1 VVLQLNNRREA
12 EMKLHSLTNNV
23 KRPSRKRVGRG
34 AASLSGKTCGRGE
47 NGYGSRAGS
56 HQKAYF
62 EGGQIPLFRRLPKRG
77 FKNPNHKEFTLVNV
91 STLEANFENGDTVD
105 RAALLA
111 KSLINDEKSA
121 GLKILAD
128 GEITKSL
135 TIIADR
141 FSKAAIRKVEEAGGA
156 CKTV

>member
-1 VVLQLNNRREA
+1 
-12 EMKLHSLTNNV
+12 MKLHSLTNTV

-77 FKNPNHKEFTLVNV
+77 FKNPNHKEYTLVNV

-105 RAALLA
+105 RQALLA
-111 KSLINDEKSA
+111 KGLINDEKSA
-121 GLKILAD
+121 GLKVLAN
-128 GEITKSL
+128 GELTKSL
-135 TIIADR
+135 TICADR
-141 FSKAAIRKVEEAGGA
+141 FSKSAITKVEEAGGV

>member
-1 VVLQLNNRREA
+1 
-12 EMKLHSLTNNV
+12 MKLHTLSNTV

-47 NGYGSRAGS
+47 NGYGSRTGS
-56 HQKAYF
+56 RRRAYF

-77 FKNPNHKEFTLVNV
+77 FKNPNRVEYTLINI
-91 STLEANFENGDTVD
+91 SALEAHFNAGDVVD
-105 RAALLA
+105 AQTLLA
-111 KSLINDEKSA
+111 KGMINDDRTA
-121 GLKILAD
+121 GLKVLAN

-135 TIIADR
+135 NVVADR
-141 FSKAAIRKVEEAGGA
+141 FSKSAVSKIEAAGGT